1 MTKRLPTGL
10 YALTPDSVD
19 DDWLVMAVQAAIRG
33 GASAVQYRNKAIS
46 AVQRL
51 RQAQRLARVCR
62 EGGALFIVN
71 DSIEL
76 AHAAQAD
83 GLHIGREDGDPA
95 TLRAALGATPILGV
109 SCYDSFERAIA
120 ARGIADYVA
129 FGSVYVS
136 AVKPGAVR
144 APLELFGRAR
154 ARGLSSIAI
163 GGIDGSNAGT
173 VIAAGADALAVITA
187 VFGASDIAAA
197 ARQLSSQFEENGS
210 ATA

>member
-1 MTKRLPTGL
+1 MNIRGL
-10 YALTPDSVD
+10 YLVTPDWDDTARLCAAVD
-19 DDWLVMAVQAAIRG
+19 AALAGG
-33 GASAVQYRNKAIS
+33 GAAVQYRHKHAPPALALQQARELLAI
-46 AVQRL
+46 
-51 RQAQRLARVCR
+51 CR
-62 EGGALFIVN
+62 RHGRPLVIN
-71 DSIEL
+71 DSVEL
-76 AHAAQAD
+76 MLAAGAD
-83 GLHIGREDGDPA
+83 GVHLGRDDPHPQA
-95 TLRAALGATPILGV
+95 VREQVGSGPYIGV
-109 SCYDSFERAIA
+109 SCYGDFERASTLA
-120 ARGIADYVA
+120 PFADQVA
-129 FGSVYVS
+129 FGSVFLS
-136 AVKPGAVR
+136 QVKPGAVR